1 MRSIAKYNL
10 SANCFITEIT
20 VVNCISVSLTDKTDI
35 VIEQNSEYF
44 SDIDFVRDGSSKY
57 YQSNC
62 ERKKDKQRKYY
73 AENSDK
79 IRKMKKAYY
88 KRNNDLIS

>member
-35 VIEQNSEYF
+35 VIEQTVSIFQTLILLETEVVN
-44 SDIDFVRDGSSKY
+44 ITKVTVRG
-57 YQSNC
+57 
-62 ERKKDKQRKYY
+62 KKINKESAMQ
-73 AENSDK
+73 K
-79 IRKMKKAYY
+79 IVIKFAK
-88 KRNNDLIS
+88 

>member
-35 VIEQNSEYF
+35 VIEQNSIFQTLILLETEVVN
-44 SDIDFVRDGSSKY
+44 ITKVTVRG
-57 YQSNC
+57 
-62 ERKKDKQRKYY
+62 KKINKESAMQ
-73 AENSDK
+73 K
-79 IRKMKKAYY
+79 IVIKFAK
-88 KRNNDLIS
+88 